1 MRPKL
6 PWWLVRTVRVGRVIV
21 GVVSMGCL
29 GWLLYTT
36 RETVSCSYAG
46 PPRNV
51 LTITLKNAGG
61 ELRRA
66 GGQIIVA
73 KDDGSQVF
81 CSGGTPTVR
90 NTDTIRAKLGDIDS
104 LELWLGNG
112 PLEPG
117 ATAERDG
124 RSEIEIV
131 ASGVDASL
139 DVVGTPADETWQW
152 GPGREQPGLNLNA
165 GRSGDRDVDVTITGA
180 GSSIS
185 ADAAAGNDRV
195 GAGPAVDIAADAS
208 RTSPAAA
215 ATTSCAR
222 PATAKATSPED
233 RATTRSPV
241 ASGPTTSTARRETT
255 SSTCAT
261 TRATR
266 STAGPAAIAS
276 ERTGATGCA
285 AARSSAGA
293 DAARGGACV
302 PRSATARGT

>member
-1 MRPKL
+1 L
-6 PWWLVRTVRVGRVIV
+6 WLVRSVRVGRLIFS
-21 GVVSMGCL
+21 VVLMGYL

-152 GPGREQPGLNLNA
+152 GPGREQPGLNLDA

-185 ADAAAGNDRV
+185 GDAAGGNDRV
-195 GAGPAVDIAADAS
+195 GAGPSVDIAADAFADVS
-208 RTSPAAA
+208 GGSGDDVLRAPRDSEGDISGGPGDDTITGGQRPDDIYGDAGDDVIDVRDD
-215 ATTSCAR
+215 AR
-222 PATAKATSPED
+222 DTVDCGPGRD
-233 RATTRSPV
+233 RVRADPRDRLRGCEIV
-241 ASGPTTSTARRETT
+241 RR
-255 SSTCAT
+255 
-261 TRATR
+261 R
-266 STAGPAAIAS
+266 
-276 ERTGATGCA
+276 
-285 AARSSAGA
+285 
-293 DAARGGACV
+293 
-302 PRSATARGT
+302 